1 MSEAPAHSR
10 RGPSSAAGG
19 LATLLASPLLGA
31 CARFGLL
38 AALLAAC
45 LIPSLSAL
53 AQETRIIAA
62 RVWPAPEYTR
72 ITIESATQI
81 KHSLTKI
88 KNPERLVLDLENVS
102 ASPEVEALAK
112 KVARDDPNIQS
123 VRVGRFKAD
132 TLRIVLDLKAEA
144 QPQVFSLPPV
154 GDYGY
159 RLVVDVY
166 PLTPP
171 DALMALVTRI
181 EREQEAAVAKS
192 AASEPAP
199 APTTPT
205 VPNLVLKS
213 HEEAVTEE
221 KARRD
226 KPPPATVVR
235 KGRSTPARLLIV
247 AIDAG
252 HGGEDPGARGRSGT
266 IEKDVT
272 LAIARRLKSKLDGEP
287 GMRGLLIRDG
297 DYFIPLQTRVE
308 KARKVQADLF
318 VSIHADAFI
327 EPRARGSSVFAL
339 SDRGATSAAA
349 RWLAKRENDAD
360 LIGGVNID
368 VGDYY
373 LKKTLLDLQQT
384 ATINDSVRVGRSVL
398 SELGTINTL
407 HKAEV
412 EQAGFAVL
420 KAPDIPSILVETA
433 FITNP
438 EEEARLKSAAYQ
450 EKIADA
456 VLTGVKRYFARNPA
470 LARPPRVAE
479 ARFGDMRKD

>member
-1 MSEAPAHSR
+1 MSEAPAR
-10 RGPSSAAGG
+10 RRRTAAGG
-19 LATLLASPLLGA
+19 LAAALASPHLGA
-31 CARFGLL
+31 LARFGLL

-45 LIPSLSAL
+45 LLPSLSAF

-62 RVWPAPEYTR
+62 RVWPAAEYTR

-81 KHSLTKI
+81 RHSLTKV
-88 KNPERLVLDLENVS
+88 KNPERLVLDLDGVS
-102 ASPEVEALAK
+102 ASPEIEALAT

-123 VRVGRFKAD
+123 VRVGRFKAG
-132 TLRIVLDLKAEA
+132 TLRVVLDLKAEA

-154 GDYGY
+154 GDYGF

-171 DALMALVTRI
+171 DALMALVARL
-181 EREQEAAVAKS
+181 EREQEAAAATS
-192 AASEPAP
+192 AVPEPAP
-199 APTTPT
+199 TAPT
-205 VPNLVLKS
+205 VPNLVLKP
-213 HEEAVTEE
+213 HEEAVSEE

-226 KPPPATVVR
+226 KSPTTSAR
-235 KGRSTPARLLIV
+235 KARSAPARMLIV

-252 HGGEDPGARGRSGT
+252 HGGEDPGARGRRGT
-266 IEKDVT
+266 LEKDVT
-272 LAIARRLKSKLDGEP
+272 LAIARRLKAKLDSEP
-287 GMRGLLIRDG
+287 AMRGLLIRDG

-308 KARKVQADLF
+308 KARRVQADLF

-360 LIGGVNID
+360 LIGGANID
-368 VGDYY
+368 VTDYY

-384 ATINDSVRVGRSVL
+384 ATNHDSLRLGRSVL

-456 VLTGVKRYFARNPA
+456 VLSGVKRYFARNPA
-470 LARPPRVAE
+470 IARPPRVAE
-479 ARFGDMRKD
+479 ARFGSAHKD

>member
-1 MSEAPAHSR
+1 M
-10 RGPSSAAGG
+10 
-19 LATLLASPLLGA
+19 T
-31 CARFGLL
+31 
-38 AALLAAC
+38 
-45 LIPSLSAL
+45 
-53 AQETRIIAA
+53 
-62 RVWPAPEYTR
+62 V
-72 ITIESATQI
+72 
-81 KHSLTKI
+81 
-88 KNPERLVLDLENVS
+88 KNPERLVLDLEGVS
-102 ASPEVEALAK
+102 GSPEVEALATK
-112 KVARDDPNIQS
+112 IVHDDPNIQAL
-123 VRVGRFKAD
+123 RVGRYKPG
-132 TLRIVLDLKAEA
+132 TLRVVLDLRGAA

-171 DALMALVTRI
+171 DPLMALVAKS
-181 EREQEAAVAKS
+181 EREQEAAAKS
-192 AASEPAP
+192 AAPVVAP
-199 APTTPT
+199 ASAT

-213 HEEAVTEE
+213 HEKAVSEQ
-221 KARRD
+221 KAQRD
-226 KPPPATVVR
+226 KPAAA
-235 KGRSTPARLLIV
+235 PARKARGAPTRQLIV

-252 HGGEDPGARGRSGT
+252 HGGEDPGARGRTGT
-266 IEKDVT
+266 VEKDVT
-272 LAIARRLKSKLDGEP
+272 LAIARRVKTKLDSEP

-308 KARKVQADLF
+308 KARRVHADLF

-368 VGDYY
+368 VADYY

-384 ATINDSVRVGRSVL
+384 ATINDSLRLGRSVL
-398 SELGTINTL
+398 SELGEINTL
-407 HKAEV
+407 HKADV

-438 EEEARLKSAAYQ
+438 EEEARLKSSAYQ

-456 VLTGVKRYFARNPA
+456 VVTGVKRYFARSPA
-470 LARPPRVAE
+470 IPRSPSVAE
-479 ARFGDMRKD
+479 ARFGDMSKD